1 MEHHL
6 DEKSPAP
13 PPTLTIT
20 KEGKEEQIANFARTL
35 WYAQQQQLRGY
46 LMGSL
51 SRDILAQVAT
61 LQTPA
66 EVWRAIH
73 AMFAAQSQA
82 QAINTRIE
90 LTNLQ
95 KGNMS
100 MAKYLGKIKSLT
112 DEVAC
117 TAAALSDPEIVSKIL
132 AGLEMEYNPVVSA
145 LAARV
150 ELITVQEHY
159 SQLLSFDAR
168 LSLLHGSN
176 LRQSS
181 ANAVSRGRGRGRGH
195 QGQSRTGG
203 RGHGH
208 FQGDGGY
215 SNSGGGGYNNSNS
228 YTNKPSGGGFNNNS
242 GRRSSSS
249 SRGRPRCQLC
259 KKAGHEVLD
268 CWYRYD
274 EDFVPDARLVA
285 AAMREQGGDGVW
297 YVDSGATDHVTGEL
311 EQLALWEKY
320 LGNDQIHTASGGGSG
335 SEGTSTSR

>member
-61 LQTPA
+61 LQTSA

-100 MAKYLGKIKSLT
+100 MAEYLGKIKSLT

-117 TAAALSDPEIVSKIL
+117 TAAALSDL
-132 AGLEMEYNPVVSA
+132 AHV
-145 LAARV
+145 
-150 ELITVQEHY
+150 
-159 SQLLSFDAR
+159 LL
-168 LSLLHGSN
+168 L
-176 LRQSS
+176 
-181 ANAVSRGRGRGRGH
+181 
-195 QGQSRTGG
+195 
-203 RGHGH
+203 
-208 FQGDGGY
+208 
-215 SNSGGGGYNNSNS
+215 
-228 YTNKPSGGGFNNNS
+228 
-242 GRRSSSS
+242 
-249 SRGRPRCQLC
+249 QLC
-259 KKAGHEVLD
+259 ASKG
-268 CWYRYD
+268 
-274 EDFVPDARLVA
+274 
-285 AAMREQGGDGVW
+285 AMACGM
-297 YVDSGATDHVTGEL
+297 
-311 EQLALWEKY
+311 
-320 LGNDQIHTASGGGSG
+320 
-335 SEGTSTSR
+335 